1 MERLPWAAAAGGRGG
16 SLRAHLESRG
26 PPTPYRA
33 SKKPAPAFSPGSLP
47 LPYLIYRDKLRNL
60 LSLGPESR
68 ARGEPALQGNHS
80 QGNAWRVAVA
90 ASWDSTSP
98 FAGTH
103 STSSACRAHA
113 SQRHGAALP
122 ELHPCSQAAATGRLG
137 KIEQGKRKTGR
148 LKAPAEHCMAA
159 QPAKLRPAASPWLPA

>member
-1 MERLPWAAAAGGRGG
+1 MEWLPWAAAAGGRGG

-26 PPTPYRA
+26 PPAPYRA
-33 SKKPAPAFSPGSLP
+33 SKKPAPAFSPGRLP
-47 LPYLIYRDKLRNL
+47 LPYLICRDELQNRPR
-60 LSLGPESR
+60 LGAESR

-80 QGNAWRVAVA
+80 QGNARRVAAA

-103 STSSACRAHA
+103 STSSACWAHA

-122 ELHPCSQAAATGRLG
+122 EFHPCSQAVATGRLG
-137 KIEQGKRKTGR
+137 KIEQGRRKGGR
-148 LKAPAEHCMAA
+148 PKPRPSTAR
-159 QPAKLRPAASPWLPA
+159 QLRLQS